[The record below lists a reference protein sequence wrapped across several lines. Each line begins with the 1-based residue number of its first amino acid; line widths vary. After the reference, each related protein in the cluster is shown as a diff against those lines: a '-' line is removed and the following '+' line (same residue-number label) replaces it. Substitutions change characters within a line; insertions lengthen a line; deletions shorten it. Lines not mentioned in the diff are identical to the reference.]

1 MQKRRS
7 KEKDG
12 KGSKKDRFYGCSE
25 YSTRLRPAPST
36 RITSQR

>member
-12 KGSKKDRFYGCSE
+12 KGAKKTNFDGCSE
-25 YSTRLRPAPST
+25 YSTRLRPVPST